1 MLWEIVKQEY
11 QGGYSKR
18 LSYANV
24 LKNRGVN
31 SEICMDMVFA
41 VESGL
46 DLSERKEKM

>member
-11 QGGYSKR
+11 QGAYLKR

-24 LKNRGVN
+24 LENRGVT

-41 VESGL
+41 VKSVQ
-46 DLSERKEKM
+46 DLSEHKEKI